1 MPVDKTG
8 RPFEVGVEWRGDL
21 VTLEFLGEL
30 DLWGRDEAAAALAQA
45 IAAAPRVIVVNLQ
58 GLSFMG
64 STGLRCL
71 LEAKLLADAAG
82 AHMAIVNGSG
92 PPHRLLEL
100 TRVDQVIE
108 MVDDPAQLDL
118 QARAWPA

>member
-1 MPVDKTG
+1 MPIENVG
-8 RPFEVGVEWRGDL
+8 RPFEVHAEWRGDV
-21 VTLEFLGEL
+21 VTLDFLGEL
-30 DLWGRDEAAAALAQA
+30 DLWGSEKAAAALALA
-45 IAAAPRVIVVNLQ
+45 VAGAPRVMLVDLR

-82 AHMAIVNGSG
+82 ARMAIVNGSG

-100 TRVDQVIE
+100 TRTDEVIE
-108 MVDDPAQLDL
+108 MVDDPARINQ
-118 QARAWPA
+118 R